1 MKFKRTLALEAN
13 GDLKLEN
20 GELVW
25 IEGPPAV
32 EQELKTMLATVRGED
47 PFDEEHGLRVFE
59 VAGAAPAIIEREV
72 RDALLRDDRVS
83 TVDSIDIDDS
93 LDGPDSRQVNVSV
106 QVTLVDETPLEFS
119 TEV

>member
-1 MKFKRTLALEAN
+1 M
-13 GDLKLEN
+13 
-20 GELVW
+20 
-25 IEGPPAV
+25 
-32 EQELKTMLATVRGED
+32 
-47 PFDEEHGLRVFE
+47 
-59 VAGAAPAIIEREV
+59 
-72 RDALLRDDRVS
+72 S